1 MELPQSY
8 IDEGVRSM
16 FDVAR
21 QKQAQRAMLTQQK
34 LMQQQAI
41 LDEQRAIGHAE
52 IDKSLADFSDDEK
65 KFPAVMHDIA
75 KERAQIDLDYKRRS
89 AALKTFGANPSDAER
104 FLKVEEESLSPLKE
118 MAVPFEKTE
127 QYKKAAE
134 NFGKLTDSNKRLNT
148 LVSTI
153 GTTKDMLE
161 SGDRQGALENLR
173 TNVIKPLN
181 SIDSDDAVQIG
192 EVLLKFRKLMNA
204 PETAQFA
211 GKSVLNPSPY
221 INKYLDARTKQ
232 EKEGIKIDMIDTI
245 KSLFDA
251 DPEGFL
257 KTAID
262 GANSH
267 VSSYNKRL
275 EEQVINTTSPGVAR
289 QMGAVPM
296 AYVSPIKEAPSD
308 VAIIRPGQATLSASL
323 PAISPEAARAE
334 LERRRAARQSQQKD
348 FTGKQGF

>member
-8 IDEGVRSM
+8 IDEGIRSM
-16 FDVAR
+16 YDAAR
-21 QKQAQRAMLTQQK
+21 QRQAQRAAMTQQR
-34 LMQQQAI
+34 LAQQQAM
-41 LDEQRAIGHAE
+41 LDEQRAVRQAE
-52 IDKSLADFSDDEK
+52 IDQSIADLSDDEK

-75 KERAQIDLDYKRRS
+75 RERALIDLDYKRRT
-89 AALKTFGANPSDAER
+89 AATRVFGLPPAEAER
-104 FLKVEEESLSPLKE
+104 TMKVEEEALQPLKE
-118 MAVPFEKTE
+118 MAMPWEKTE
-127 QYKKAAE
+127 QHKRATE

-161 SGDRQGALENLR
+161 AGDRQGALENLR

-232 EKEGIKIDMIDTI
+232 EKEGIRTDMATAI

-267 VSSYNKRL
+267 VTSYNKRL
-275 EEQVINTTSPGVAR
+275 EEQVINPTSPGIAK

-296 AYVSPIKEAPSD
+296 AYVTPIKEAPSD
-308 VAIIRPGQATLSASL
+308 VAVVRPGQQTQPLSMPS
-323 PAISPEAARAE
+323 ISPEAARAE
-334 LERRRAARQSQQKD
+334 LERRRAARQTQQKD

>member
-1 MELPQSY
+1 MELPQSFV
-8 IDEGVRSM
+8 DEGVRGM
-16 FDVAR
+16 FDAAR
-21 QKQAQRAMLTQQK
+21 QRQAQRAMLTQQK
-34 LMQQQAI
+34 LMQQQTAF
-41 LDEQRAIGHAE
+41 DEQRAVRQAE
-52 IDKSLADFSDDEK
+52 IDQSIAELSDDEK
-65 KFPAVMHDIA
+65 RFPAVMHDIA
-75 KERAQIDLDYKRRS
+75 RERAQIDLDYKRRS

-104 FLKVEEESLSPLKE
+104 FLKTEEESLASLKE
-118 MAVPFEKTE
+118 AAIPWEKTE
-127 QYKKAAE
+127 QHKKAAE

-153 GTTKDMLE
+153 ETTKNMLE
-161 SGDRQGALENLR
+161 SGDEQGALENLR

-211 GKSVLNPSPY
+211 GKSVFNPSAY
-221 INKYLDARTKQ
+221 INKYIEARNKQ
-232 EKEGIKIDMIDTI
+232 EKEGARSDMVAAI

-251 DPEGFL
+251 DPKGFL

-267 VSSYNKRL
+267 VESYNKRL
-275 EEQVINTTSPGVAR
+275 KEQVIDTTSPGVAR

-296 AYVSPIKEAPSD
+296 EYVSPIKEAPSD
-308 VAIIRPGQATLSASL
+308 IAVVRPGQ
-323 PAISPEAARAE
+323 PAQPANMPSISPEAARAE
-334 LERRRAARQSQQKD
+334 LERRKAARATQQKD

>member
-8 IDEGVRSM
+8 IDEGVRGM
-16 FDVAR
+16 FDAAR
-21 QKQAQRAMLTQQK
+21 QRQAQRAAMTQEK
-34 LMQQQAI
+34 LMQQQAAF
-41 LDEQRAIGHAE
+41 DEQRAVRQAE
-52 IDKSLADFSDDEK
+52 IDQSIAELSDDEK
-65 KFPAVMHDIA
+65 RFPAVMHDIA

-89 AALKTFGANPSDAER
+89 AALKTFGANPSEAER
-104 FLKVEEESLSPLKE
+104 FLKVEEEALSPLKE
-118 MAVPFEKTE
+118 MAIPWEKTE
-127 QYKKAAE
+127 QHKKAAE

-153 GTTKDMLE
+153 GATKNMLE

-232 EKEGIKIDMIDTI
+232 EKEGVRTDMATAIR
-245 KSLFDA
+245 SLFDA

-267 VSSYNKRL
+267 VDSYNKRL
-275 EEQVINTTSPGVAR
+275 QEQVINPTSPGVAR

-296 AYVSPIKEAPSD
+296 EYVSPIKEAPSD
-308 VAIIRPGQATLSASL
+308 VAVVRPGQQAQ
-323 PAISPEAARAE
+323 PANMPSISPDAARAE
-334 LERRRAARQSQQKD
+334 LERRRAARQTQQKD